1 MIPERYYLAFAADN
15 GDVYSAAPL
24 LPPSAVEMG
33 FEYAYAANDAEALSL
48 ARLTYLD
55 MCEHSPQIVSVLYA
69 SGVSQVLVVAQPSPA
84 WENEGETAGLM
95 LVDEIRMRLADLRVV
110 CLLSGV
116 PMFALPEFQEIEV
129 GAPMST
135 ATDGRDPE
143 GTRAH
148 MQAALDN
155 HDARYAALRGAYGG
169 DRFVRNV
176 DKLVADWIE
185 WTVLT
190 NVWFADDKVAATV
203 GRPHH
208 PALISD
214 IIVANDAAQSFL
226 LHRARVENCMAMKCP
241 PLFVQDMLG
250 DTPPNDWDALFFNDG
265 GQVAS

>member
-1 MIPERYYLAFAADN
+1 
-15 GDVYSAAPL
+15 
-24 LPPSAVEMG
+24 MG

-185 WTVLT
+185 WTTRLPPPS
-190 NVWFADDKVAATV
+190 VA
-203 GRPHH
+203 R
-208 PALISD
+208 I
-214 IIVANDAAQSFL
+214 
-226 LHRARVENCMAMKCP
+226 
-241 PLFVQDMLG
+241 
-250 DTPPNDWDALFFNDG
+250 TPPSSATSSWRTMPPSRSCCTGRGWRTAWR
-265 GQVAS
+265 